1 MGVFT
6 SHELE
11 SGTVPVE
18 YTYGDSDA
26 ISMLAGFRRHIVGK
40 TLINVFQCDIAE
52 IRFVGKLVII
62 QSFS

>member
-1 MGVFT
+1 
-6 SHELE
+6 
-11 SGTVPVE
+11 
-18 YTYGDSDA
+18 
-26 ISMLAGFRRHIVGK
+26 MLAGFRRHIVGK